1 MSSELAKEKP
11 DMTQKPELKIGAAI
25 HAWRDKRGMMQKQL
39 ALTAGMDPTQ
49 LWSLENDR
57 YSPSVRT
64 LGRIADALGVTA
76 AELLS
81 LPHDGDSRPR
91 SAASSPDFRALTID
105 ETELVPI
112 LKSGCETRAPSSAI
126 FRALT
131 KIAASAFEEER
142 KRQTDGPTGLPLA
155 TPVKTTESGAEQIAH
170 ILRAYLDIGTAV
182 VQDVRLLFEC
192 QGVRIVEKAVLPD
205 KIEAMTFYAPKQRYF
220 TVFLSKSL
228 AKKPWRR
235 DFMLLS
241 EIGRM
246 FLFSTHGFAPYKDSK
261 RSSRFAHHFAATFL
275 QPAAAVRN
283 AVYSLR
289 VEPDEWTYELLLRL
303 KTRFGVSAQA
313 FNIRLWELGLIS
325 GKLHK
330 KFEKRIKA
338 YYRNTGNDEPQQT
351 GGMPANRLGDLIAL
365 GMRA

>member
-1 MSSELAKEKP
+1 
-11 DMTQKPELKIGAAI
+11 
-25 HAWRDKRGMMQKQL
+25 
-39 ALTAGMDPTQ
+39 
-49 LWSLENDR
+49 
-57 YSPSVRT
+57 
-64 LGRIADALGVTA
+64 
-76 AELLS
+76 
-81 LPHDGDSRPR
+81 
-91 SAASSPDFRALTID
+91 
-105 ETELVPI
+105 
-112 LKSGCETRAPSSAI
+112 
-126 FRALT
+126 
-131 KIAASAFEEER
+131 
-142 KRQTDGPTGLPLA
+142 
-155 TPVKTTESGAEQIAH
+155 
-170 ILRAYLDIGTAV
+170 
-182 VQDVRLLFEC
+182 
-192 QGVRIVEKAVLPD
+192 
-205 KIEAMTFYAPKQRYF
+205 
-220 TVFLSKSL
+220 
-228 AKKPWRR
+228 
-235 DFMLLS
+235 MLLS